1 MMSSAFLFFYFSQ
14 GNISPAIHQRP
25 LPRVQSLMSHSL
37 LQPGCEAGEDSGVRA
52 RARLVLCRWV
62 LWWEAT
68 LNLFPIMLPGQSRM
82 INVPLPSDPWRV
94 FLPVLTGPARA
105 VTSHVAPLWLAER
118 MVNSRYLTSHFFFF
132 FFFPPAALTSGGVFT
147 RAGLLTRDAISKK
160 PSPKPLAGAF
170 KCKDLLYLQLSP
182 LERTFLTP
190 LLFEHSDVLSY
201 FQVQQ
206 LKKIRR
212 HAEKT
217 SRVTSLHQ
225 LQVW

>member
-132 FFFPPAALTSGGVFT
+132 LFFSPGCTHIWRRLHSRWSFNT
-147 RAGLLTRDAISKK
+147 RR
-160 PSPKPLAGAF
+160 
-170 KCKDLLYLQLSP
+170 
-182 LERTFLTP
+182 
-190 LLFEHSDVLSY
+190 H
-201 FQVQQ
+201 
-206 LKKIRR
+206 LKKNLP
-212 HAEKT
+212 KT
-217 SRVTSLHQ
+217 VGRGF
-225 LQVW
+225 

>member
-1 MMSSAFLFFYFSQ
+1 MMSSAFFFFFCK
-14 GNISPAIHQRP
+14 GAFPRP
-25 LPRVQSLMSHSL
+25 FINVHFPVYSHSCHARFCS
-37 LQPGCEAGEDSGVRA
+37 QDVRLA
-52 RARLVLCRWV
+52 RTLVWEPEPRLVLCRWV
-62 LWWEAT
+62 LWWETT

-94 FLPVLTGPARA
+94 FLPVLTGPAQA
-105 VTSHVAPLWLAER
+105 VTSHVAPSWLAVR
-118 MVNSRYLTSHFFFF
+118 MVNSRNLTSHS
-132 FFFPPAALTSGGVFT
+132 PPTAALTSGDSRWSFNMQ
-147 RAGLLTRDAISKK
+147 RNLKK
-160 PSPKPLAGAF
+160 KTPSPKPMAGAF

-206 LKKIRR
+206 LKKYRVMQ
-212 HAEKT
+212 KT